1 MIDRFNTVEKIAP
14 VLAKRH
20 VLFLDFDGT
29 LAPLQDDPDTVF
41 LPQGG
46 EECLCGLARQLD
58 GALVLISGR
67 GLQDLSLRAPIDVW
81 RAGGHGQDVCQPGEM
96 PDDTGEAAPIILVN
110 AVENLIRDFEGVR
123 LEQKGKV
130 LAIHYRQNPIAG
142 PELAEAAEQLSGS
155 ANGYLSQHGNRVIE
169 LKPVG
174 ADKGTALTALMS
186 RSPFSGRV
194 PVMIGDDTT
203 DEDAM
208 RAAQELGGIGIK
220 VGDGETCAEYRFDN
234 TETVWRWLREQWNE
248 HA

>member
-1 MIDRFNTVEKIAP
+1 MNNHFTADEKDAP
-14 VLAKRH
+14 VLSKQHA
-20 VLFLDFDGT
+20 LFLDFDGT

-46 EECLCGLARQLD
+46 EECLCTLTQQLR

-67 GLQDLSLRAPIDVW
+67 GLRDLSLRTPIDVW
-81 RAGGHGQDVCQPGEM
+81 RAGGHGHDLCQPGEM
-96 PDDTGEAAPIILVN
+96 PSATDEAAPVALVN
-110 AVENLIRDFEGVR
+110 AVNSLIRDFEGVR

-130 LAIHYRQNPIAG
+130 LAIHFRQNPKAG
-142 PELAEAAEQLSGS
+142 PELAPAAKQLAGA
-155 ANGYLSQHGNRVIE
+155 ANGYVFQHGNRVIE
-169 LKPVG
+169 LKPAG

-186 RSPFSGRV
+186 RSPFLGRV

-208 RAAQELGGIGIK
+208 LAAQKLGGIGIK
-220 VGDGETCAEYRFDN
+220 VGDGETCAEYRFEN
-234 TETVWRWLREQWNE
+234 TVMVWRWLREQLNE